1 MMLKLGLIQFSASDQ
16 PAENLKTVLQ
26 MVRDAHA
33 QGAEFIATPEVT
45 NCISMDR
52 AHQKSVFHTQADDP
66 GLQAYQGIAAELG
79 IWLLIG
85 SLGLKTNDPD
95 GRFANRSFMIAP
107 NGAILAHYDKIH
119 MFDVDLS
126 STETFRESQGY
137 RPGDKAVL
145 AKCDFAAVGMTICY
159 DLRFAQLFRDL
170 AQAGAQ
176 IITVPAAFSPVSGDA
191 HWHVLLRA
199 RAIETGCYIVAPAQ
213 TGRHSASV
221 GTARQTY
228 GHSLV
233 VDPWGRIVADALTD
247 VGITIVEIDLDQVE
261 TARKRI
267 PSLQH
272 DRKYQAPKCLT

>member
-1 MMLKLGLIQFSASDQ
+1 MLKIGLIQFCASDQ
-16 PAENLKTVLQ
+16 PAENLQTVLQ

-33 QGAEFIATPEVT
+33 LGAAFIATPEMT

-52 AHQKSVFHTQADDP
+52 KHQKTVFHGQADDP
-66 GLQAYQGIAAELG
+66 SLQAYQKIAAELG
-79 IWLLIG
+79 VWLLIG
-85 SLGLKTNDPD
+85 SLGLKTHDPD

-107 NGAILAHYDKIH
+107 TGVIVAQYDKIH

-126 STETFRESQGY
+126 KSETFRESQGY

-145 AKCDFAAVGMTICY
+145 ANCDFATVGMTICY
-159 DLRFAQLFRDL
+159 DLRFAHLFRDL
-170 AQAGAQ
+170 AQAGVQ
-176 IITVPAAFSPVSGDA
+176 IITVPAAFSPVSGKA
-191 HWHVLLRA
+191 HWHALLRA

-213 TGRHSASV
+213 TGTHNASV
-221 GTARQTY
+221 GNRRQTY
-228 GHSLV
+228 GHALV
-233 VDPWGRIVADALTD
+233 VDPWGRIIADASTD

-272 DRKYQAPKCLT
+272 DRKYQAPKCPT

>member
-16 PAENLKTVLQ
+16 PTENLKTVLQ
-26 MVRDAHA
+26 MVRSAHM
-33 QGAEFIATPEVT
+33 QGAKLIVTPEAT

-52 AHQKSVFHTQADDP
+52 AHQRSVFQLQADDAS
-66 GLQAYQGIAAELG
+66 LQAYQQIAAELE

-85 SLGLKTNDPD
+85 SLCLKTDDPD
-95 GRFANRSFMIAP
+95 GRFANRSFMIDPTGVIVAQ
-107 NGAILAHYDKIH
+107 YDKIH

-126 STETFRESQGY
+126 RSETFRESQGY
-137 RPGDKAVL
+137 RPGDRAIL
-145 AKCDFAAVGMTICY
+145 AKCEFAKVGMTICY

-176 IITVPAAFSPVSGDA
+176 IITVPAAFSPVSGKA
-191 HWHVLLRA
+191 HWHILLRA

-213 TGRHSASV
+213 TGTHITT
-221 GTARQTY
+221 GKQRQTY
-228 GHSLV
+228 GHALV
-233 VDPWGRIVADALTD
+233 VDPWGRVIVDASTD

-272 DRKYQAPKCLT
+272 DRKYQAPKCPT